1 MTDPAQALLDDLL
14 DPDLVMTGLDEDGA
28 ATAVDEGSTVDDA
41 ATPFEQDGDPAELD
55 AELVPGDEGDA
66 EDLDALTGTGLDH
79 DLDDPQDPDGYGVP
93 PARDG
98 AGAAVDQA
106 ALRDPVDD

>member
-55 AELVPGDEGDA
+55 AELVPGDE
-66 EDLDALTGTGLDH
+66 ETPRIST
-79 DLDDPQDPDGYGVP
+79 
-93 PARDG
+93 R
-98 AGAAVDQA
+98 
-106 ALRDPVDD
+106 